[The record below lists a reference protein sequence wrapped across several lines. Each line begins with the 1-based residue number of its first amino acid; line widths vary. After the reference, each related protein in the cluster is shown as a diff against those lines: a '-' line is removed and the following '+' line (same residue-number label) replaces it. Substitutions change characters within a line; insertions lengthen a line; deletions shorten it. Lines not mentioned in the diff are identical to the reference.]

1 MKWINEPIKS
11 TGYSESMLALTP
23 EEVGI
28 ISEELRPVLK
38 NLKKKFDRLE
48 DIRQSGEAT
57 EKQLD
62 KWTALQDKIS
72 KIQWFLEEGSIKK
85 TPLMLGEKCLSV
97 FCLIAPCLL

>member
-1 MKWINEPIKS
+1 MKWINEPIKN

-23 EEVGI
+23 EEVGV

-38 NLKKKFDRLE
+38 SLKKKFDRLE

-62 KWTALQDKIS
+62 KWTILQEKILTI
-72 KIQWFLEEGSIKK
+72 KQFIEEY
-85 TPLMLGEKCLSV
+85 EEANV
-97 FCLIAPCLL
+97 

>member
-1 MKWINEPIKS
+1 MKMINEPIKG

-23 EEVGI
+23 EEASI

-38 NLKKKFDRLE
+38 SLKKKFDRLE

-62 KWTALQDKIS
+62 KWTILQEKIS
-72 KIQWFLEEGSIKK
+72 TIKQFIEEY
-85 TPLMLGEKCLSV
+85 EEANV
-97 FCLIAPCLL
+97 